1 MRKKPHEDHINHE
14 AWAIPYADLM
24 TLLLAFFVVMYAVSV
39 VNEGK
44 YRVAS
49 ESLTEAFNGSSR
61 AIAPLSPSKTPPH
74 TLEPSLSR
82 PTSSSGTP
90 LAPINMPIPQ
100 RRSPNQPA
108 ARSNSAVS
116 DLARMESQVRK
127 ALQPLIDKK
136 LVMIR
141 RGPDWLEIEIRTDIL
156 FPSGV
161 AQLSLPADGVL
172 RSLAGILAPFDNPLR
187 VEGFTDNVP
196 IATAVYPSN
205 WELSAAR
212 AATVARL
219 FSDHGVR
226 PDRLGIVG
234 WGQVRP
240 VADNATVEGRN
251 QNRRVLVVVMSRRAP
266 TDRATEDIEQLR
278 GSAQM
283 AEQSE
288 PAAAPPSADATTPV
302 AALAPAVPIAH
313 SHMPTPALPARAAGG
328 HTAASGTPPRTAQAA
343 SPVAVAITTPGAAQP
358 PAQLVRARPS
368 GAR

>member
-1 MRKKPHEDHINHE
+1 VRKKPHEDHINHE

-61 AIAPLSPSKTPPH
+61 AIAPLAPSKTPPH
-74 TLEPSLSR
+74 TLEPSMSR
-82 PTSSSGTP
+82 PTSSTGTP

-136 LVMIR
+136 MVMVR

-172 RSLAGILAPFDNPLR
+172 RNLAGILAPFDNPLR
-187 VEGFTDNVP
+187 VEGFTDDVP

-226 PDRLGIVG
+226 PDRMGIIG

-240 VADNATVEGRN
+240 IADNATVEGRN
-251 QNRRVLVVVMSRRAP
+251 QNRRVLVVVMSHRSP
-266 TDRATEDIEQLR
+266 TDRATEDVEQLR
-278 GSAQM
+278 GATQV
-283 AEQSE
+283 AERSE
-288 PAAAPPSADATTPV
+288 PTAAPAMADVPTPLAAVAPASAHTLPAQSAHANGASAASADGTAPSAARAPLPV
-302 AALAPAVPIAH
+302 ATAITAPVSDGAPAQPV
-313 SHMPTPALPARAAGG
+313 TARAD
-328 HTAASGTPPRTAQAA
+328 
-343 SPVAVAITTPGAAQP
+343 
-358 PAQLVRARPS
+358 

>member
-61 AIAPLSPSKTPPH
+61 AIAPLAPSKTPPH
-74 TLEPSLSR
+74 TLEPSMSL
-82 PTSSSGTP
+82 PTSSPGTP

-108 ARSNSAVS
+108 ARSNSGKNAVS
-116 DLARMESQVRK
+116 DLARMENQVRK

-136 LVMIR
+136 MVVVR

-172 RSLAGILAPFDNPLR
+172 RNLAGILAPFDNPLR
-187 VEGFTDNVP
+187 VEGFTDDVP

-226 PDRLGIVG
+226 PDRMGIIG

-240 VADNATVEGRN
+240 IADNTTVEGRN
-251 QNRRVLVVVMSRRAP
+251 QNRRVLVVVMSHRSP
-266 TDRATEDIEQLR
+266 TDRATEDVEQLR
-278 GSAQM
+278 SATQV
-283 AEQSE
+283 AQQSAPATAV
-288 PAAAPPSADATTPV
+288 PAAAAPAPEMTVAAAVPSASKDTLPPPASDASAASERAATPPVGRATLPV
-302 AALAPAVPIAH
+302 AAALTPVPAD
-313 SHMPTPALPARAAGG
+313 T
-328 HTAASGTPPRTAQAA
+328 
-343 SPVAVAITTPGAAQP
+343 
-358 PAQLVRARPS
+358 PAQLARARAS

>member
-1 MRKKPHEDHINHE
+1 VRKKPHEDHINHE

-61 AIAPLSPSKTPPH
+61 AIAPLAPSKTPPH
-74 TLEPSLSR
+74 TLEPSMSR
-82 PTSSSGTP
+82 PTSSTGTP

-136 LVMIR
+136 MVMVR

-161 AQLSLPADGVL
+161 AQLSEPANAVL
-172 RSLAGILAPFDNPLR
+172 RDLAAILARFANPLR
-187 VEGFTDNVP
+187 VEGFTDDVP
-196 IATAVYPSN
+196 ISNALYPSN

-212 AATVARL
+212 AASVARL
-219 FSDHGVR
+219 FSMTGIA
-226 PDRLGIVG
+226 PARLGIIG
-234 WGQVRP
+234 WGEMRP
-240 VADNATVEGRN
+240 IADNATVEGRN
-251 QNRRVLVVVMSRRAP
+251 QNRRVLVVVMS
-266 TDRATEDIEQLR
+266 DR
-278 GSAQM
+278 
-283 AEQSE
+283 
-288 PAAAPPSADATTPV
+288 PAAPRDHTTPEHV
-302 AALAPAVPIAH
+302 DEVTGLAASPAPAVEM
-313 SHMPTPALPARAAGG
+313 MPTVRVSSGSNGTPAQVAGGAENPALPDVVARHAGG
-328 HTAASGTPPRTAQAA
+328 AAHPTNSRK
-343 SPVAVAITTPGAAQP
+343 
-358 PAQLVRARPS
+358 
-368 GAR
+368 